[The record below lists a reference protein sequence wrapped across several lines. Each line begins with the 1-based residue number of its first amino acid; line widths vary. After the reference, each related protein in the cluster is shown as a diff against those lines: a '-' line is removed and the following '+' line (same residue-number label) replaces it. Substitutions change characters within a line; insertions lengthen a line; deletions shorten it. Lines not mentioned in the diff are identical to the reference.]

1 MEVSYLNTNQ
11 EPEAPLDY
19 ENVSLSIK
27 TRMVLARFFFF
38 LDQSACNVVN
48 ITPAD
53 ITSHK
58 IFMIPILDAV
68 DHWVIGQRD

>member
-11 EPEAPLDY
+11 EPEAPSDY

-27 TRMVLARFFFF
+27 TRMVLARFFF

-53 ITSHK
+53 FTSHK